1 MNKIAKVISFSV
13 LLAIGIVA
21 GVLLFATKNST
32 SIQAQNIATN
42 QPNVISPASTSNTT
56 ADQNAA
62 YKRTCPDPSELV
74 LQNLYWTARNGSWKN
89 YNQSLEK
96 KVKGFIGAQ
105 WIGIKVGKV
114 ICLYEAQE
122 NISFPIAL
130 EQVQS
135 EIILEPTGNN
145 WSAYERGRRLC
156 KSANTADCAFYTQ
169 PPEDLS
175 NIYKSIEYQGPTPSE

>member
-1 MNKIAKVISFSV
+1 MSKIIKIVLFSV
-13 LLAIGIVA
+13 LFVICIVA
-21 GVLLFATKNST
+21 IIFFIATKSST
-32 SIQAQNIATN
+32 SIQAQNIATP
-42 QPNVISPASTSNTT
+42 QPNVATADDVSNTT
-56 ADQNAA
+56 VDQNAA

-74 LQNLYWTARNGSWKN
+74 LENLYWTARNGAWKN
-89 YNQSLEK
+89 YNQSLDK

-145 WSAYERGRRLC
+145 WSAYEHGRRLC
-156 KSANTADCAFYTQ
+156 KSANTADCAFYAQ

-175 NIYKSIEYQGPTPSE
+175 NIYKSIEYKGPTPSE